1 METEIGGI
9 INAEEEDEG
18 VKNEGFTRFVA
29 ETVVLLVGSR
39 VSRRGARGVDTVGRG
54 GLGWGVGNGNGVTLV
69 VLEGSETV
77 AEGWCGCSGIAVFGA
92 IPTFIAACK
101 TKNRLV
107 N

>member
-54 GLGWGVGNGNGVTLV
+54 GLG
-69 VLEGSETV
+69 
-77 AEGWCGCSGIAVFGA
+77 
-92 IPTFIAACK
+92 
-101 TKNRLV
+101 
-107 N
+107 